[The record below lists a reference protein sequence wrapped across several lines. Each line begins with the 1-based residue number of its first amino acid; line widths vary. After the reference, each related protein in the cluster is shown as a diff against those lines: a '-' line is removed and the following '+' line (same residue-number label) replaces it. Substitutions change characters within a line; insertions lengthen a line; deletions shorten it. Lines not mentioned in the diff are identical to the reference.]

1 MDLLIEKR
9 KLSEFGGIS
18 LPNGEN
24 RTQIRQGQLTS
35 FSAFFEHIPR
45 KCARLTTVPLGS
57 VNNLVYT

>member
-35 FSAFFEHIPR
+35 FSAFFEHINALDSQR
-45 KCARLTTVPLGS
+45 CHWAVLII
-57 VNNLVYT
+57 